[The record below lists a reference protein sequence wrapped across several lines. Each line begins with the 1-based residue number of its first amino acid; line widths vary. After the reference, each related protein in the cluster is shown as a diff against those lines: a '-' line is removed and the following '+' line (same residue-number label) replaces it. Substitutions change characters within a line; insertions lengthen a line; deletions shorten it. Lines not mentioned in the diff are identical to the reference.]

1 MNLPKSAFSF
11 IFYFLKRQWL
21 SFLLIIAIAVI
32 WSINDAFFPYFL
44 KLIVNA
50 VQHFHG
56 KPNEIYSAV
65 FGVLA
70 LLILFWV
77 VTELCL
83 RAQGILQIYTFP
95 YFRANIRRTVFEYV
109 KSHSHEYFA
118 NHFAGNIA
126 KKLADLPSSCQ
137 SIMEIICFNFVTAI
151 TGSVIVIIMMWII
164 KPFFAVILLIWLC
177 LHLGLTFLFLR
188 HGNYLWEQHSDSV
201 SALSGKIVD
210 VFSNVSSMRLFARGQ
225 YETNYLQKYQNEE
238 IHKAKK
244 AMWLIEINRL
254 ILGLSGLFLIFS
266 MVFLLLYYWA
276 HRYITIGDFTQIGM
290 QMFWLLGWI
299 WFVSFQMSI
308 FAREIG
314 MVNDALNLITKGHDI
329 VDEPNAMQ
337 LKVTQGKI
345 QFANVTF
352 EYHKKRPIFKDL
364 NVTIAGGQ
372 RVGLVGFS
380 GSGKT
385 TFVNLILRFYDIDS
399 GKILIDDQDIATVTQ
414 DSLREQ
420 IAMIPQDPTL
430 FHRTLMENIRYGKL
444 TATDEE
450 VIAAAKL
457 AHCEEFIEKLD
468 HSYHTMVG
476 ERGIKLSGGQRQRI
490 AIARAILKNAP
501 ILILDEATASL
512 DTVTEKLIQ
521 ESLHRVMQN
530 RTTLVIAHRLSTLAD
545 MDRILVFHKG
555 TIIEDGTQEELLNAG
570 GQFAQLW
577 EMQTNGFL
585 PEATEN
591 DE

>member
-1 MNLPKSAFSF
+1 MNLPKSAFLF
-11 IFYFLKRQWL
+11 IVYFIKRQWL
-21 SFLLIIAIAVI
+21 SFSLIFAVGAI
-32 WSINDAFFPYFL
+32 WSINEVFFPYFL
-44 KLIVNA
+44 KLIVNE
-50 VQHFHG
+50 VQYFHG
-56 KPNEIYSAV
+56 PPDKIYASV
-65 FGVLA
+65 SGVLA
-70 LLILFWV
+70 LLVLFWV

-83 RAQGILQIYTFP
+83 RVQGIVQIYTFP
-95 YFRANIRRTVFEYV
+95 KFRANIRRTVFDYV
-109 KSHSHEYFA
+109 KSHSHEYFS

-137 SIMEIICFNFVTAI
+137 SIMEIVCFNLIIALS
-151 TGSVIVIIMMWII
+151 GAVIVLVMMWLI
-164 KPFFAVILLIWLC
+164 KPFFAVILFVWLC
-177 LHLGLTFLFLR
+177 LHLGLTFLFLHR
-188 HGNYLWEQHSDSV
+188 GNYLWEKHSDSV
-201 SALSGKIVD
+201 STLSGKIVD

-225 YETNYLQKYQNEE
+225 YETNYLQKYQTEE

-244 AMWLIEINRL
+244 AMWLIEINRF

-314 MVNDALNLITKGHDI
+314 TVNDALNLITKGHDI
-329 VDEPNAMQ
+329 VDLPNAIK
-337 LKVTQGKI
+337 LKVTVGKI
-345 QFANVTF
+345 QFENVTF
-352 EYHKKRPIFKDL
+352 GYHKKREIFKNL
-364 NVTIAGGQ
+364 NVTLVGGQ
-372 RVGLVGFS
+372 RIGLVGFS
-380 GSGKT
+380 GSGKS
-385 TFVNLILRFYDIDS
+385 TFVNLILRFYDIGS
-399 GKILIDDQDIATVTQ
+399 GKILIDDQDITKVTQ

-444 TATDEE
+444 TATNEE

-457 AHCEEFIEKLD
+457 AHCEEFIDKLD
-468 HSYHTMVG
+468 QGYHTMVG

-521 ESLHRVMQN
+521 ESLHTVMQD
-530 RTTLVIAHRLSTLAD
+530 RTTIVIAHRLSTLAD

-555 TIIEDGTQEELLNAG
+555 KIIEDGSQEELLNAG
-570 GQFAQLW
+570 GQFAKLW
-577 EMQTNGFL
+577 EMQMNGFL
-585 PEATEN
+585 PEATEGW
-591 DE
+591 

>member
-1 MNLPKSAFSF
+1 MNLPKSAFPF
-11 IFYFLKRQWL
+11 IFHFIKRQWFG
-21 SFLLIIAIAVI
+21 FLLIMAIAFI
-32 WSINDAFFPYFL
+32 WAINDAFFPYFL

-56 KPNEIYSAV
+56 KPREIYRAV
-65 FGVLA
+65 GGVLA
-70 LLILFWV
+70 LLMAFWV

-83 RAQGILQIYTFP
+83 RIQGIVQIYTFP

-137 SIMEIICFNFVTAI
+137 SIMEIVCFNFVTAI
-151 TGSVIVIIMMWII
+151 TGSFIVLIMMWMV
-164 KPFFAVILLIWLC
+164 KPFFAGILLIWLC

-188 HGNYLWEQHSDSV
+188 HGNHLWVQHSDSV

-210 VFSNVSSMRLFARGQ
+210 IFSNVSSMRLFARGQ
-225 YETNYLQKYQNEE
+225 FETNYLQDYQREE
-238 IHKAKK
+238 IQRAKK

-254 ILGLSGLFLIFS
+254 VLGLSGLFLIFS
-266 MVFLLLYYWA
+266 MIFLLLYYWA
-276 HRYITIGDFTQIGM
+276 NHYITIGDFTQIGM

-308 FAREIG
+308 FARELG
-314 MVNDALNLITKGHDI
+314 TVNDALDLITKGHDI
-329 VDEPNAMQ
+329 VDTPKAFK
-337 LKVTQGKI
+337 LKVLQGKI
-345 QFANVTF
+345 QFENVTF
-352 EYHKKRPIFKDL
+352 EYQKKRTIFNKL
-364 NVTIAGGQ
+364 NVTIAAGQ

-380 GSGKT
+380 GSGKS
-385 TFVNLILRFYDIDS
+385 TFVNLILRFYDIHS
-399 GKILIDDQDIATVTQ
+399 GRILIDDQDIAKVTQ

-430 FHRTLMENIRYGKL
+430 FHRTLIENIRYGNL
-444 TATDEE
+444 TASDDE
-450 VIAAAKL
+450 VILAADL
-457 AHCEEFIEKLD
+457 AHCHEFIEKLD
-468 HSYHTMVG
+468 KGYHAMVG

-521 ESLHRVMQN
+521 ESLHTVMQD

-555 TIIEDGTQEELLNAG
+555 KIIEDGTQDELLNAG
-570 GQFAQLW
+570 GQFAKLW
-577 EMQTNGFL
+577 KMQTNGFL
-585 PEATEN
+585 PDAAE
-591 DE
+591 